1 MISLFHQSL
10 TRGIDMKKA
19 IVALVTVV
27 SLSACTTT
35 ERDVATGA
43 GIGALAGGLIAD
55 DLGGALVGGA
65 IGAAGGLLVRNL
77 RNGYCQYRDRNGRIY
92 TARCR

>member
-1 MISLFHQSL
+1 
-10 TRGIDMKKA
+10 MKKT

-77 RNGYCQYRDRNGRIY
+77 RNMARNATGDPVEHAGAVGRVEPV
-92 TARCR
+92 AELALM